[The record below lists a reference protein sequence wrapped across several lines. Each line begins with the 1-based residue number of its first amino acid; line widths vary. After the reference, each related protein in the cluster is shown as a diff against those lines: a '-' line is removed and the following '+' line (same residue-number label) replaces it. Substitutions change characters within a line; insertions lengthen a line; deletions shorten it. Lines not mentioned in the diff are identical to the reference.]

1 MGVYVVIYERKD
13 KKQAKI
19 IIINYIMGDAEMN
32 VIKIDI
38 GNPDDAQELLNMAD
52 QTAEIDVIQERGFNG
67 DITTIELYISMA
79 VNVITIIVSMI
90 GTLIQHKKVSSLKIN
105 GETIEISNV
114 SQELVERIMREKL
127 GGSETGT
134 NDNGE

>member
-1 MGVYVVIYERKD
+1 
-13 KKQAKI
+13 
-19 IIINYIMGDAEMN
+19 MN

-38 GNPDDAQELLNMAD
+38 GNPDDAEELLNMAD
-52 QTAEIDVIQERGFNG
+52 QIAEIDVIQERGFNG

-79 VNVITIIVSMI
+79 VNVITIITSMI

-105 GETIEISNV
+105 GETLEINNV

-127 GGSETGT
+127 GVSETGT